1 MKTRFLH
8 AIYALLAAW
17 GAGML
22 STIGEQVV
30 LCWRNADK
38 DIHIFWQLVPLVL
51 MIWSIWTF
59 CISLVGWA
67 IAALPL
73 ALLVDGRWIH
83 HRRRGFMVAC
93 AFVSV
98 AFTTFYF
105 QAWRL
110 LQHSQIDKA
119 NYRLY
124 TVFTV
129 CYSVSMAAVYTWL
142 AGRSIPSS
150 KSVELTRS

>member
-38 DIHIFWQLVPLVL
+38 DIHIFWQLFPLVL

-59 CISLVGWA
+59 CISLARLGYRRLALGSARRRAMDSPSPTRLYGGLRIRFRGVHDVLFSGLETL
-67 IAALPL
+67 AALP
-73 ALLVDGRWIH
+73 DR
-83 HRRRGFMVAC
+83 
-93 AFVSV
+93 
-98 AFTTFYF
+98 
-105 QAWRL
+105 
-110 LQHSQIDKA
+110 
-119 NYRLY
+119 
-124 TVFTV
+124 
-129 CYSVSMAAVYTWL
+129 
-142 AGRSIPSS
+142 
-150 KSVELTRS
+150 

>member
-1 MKTRFLH
+1 
-8 AIYALLAAW
+8 
-17 GAGML
+17 
-22 STIGEQVV
+22 
-30 LCWRNADK
+30 
-38 DIHIFWQLVPLVL
+38 
-51 MIWSIWTF
+51 
-59 CISLVGWA
+59 
-67 IAALPL
+67 
-73 ALLVDGRWIH
+73 
-83 HRRRGFMVAC
+83 MVAC

-124 TVFTV
+124 TIFTV

-150 KSVELTRS
+150 KSAELTPS

>member
-22 STIGEQVV
+22 STVFEQVAI
-30 LCWRNADK
+30 CWRNADK
-38 DIHIFWQLVPLVL
+38 DIHTFWQLFPLVL
-51 MIWSIWTF
+51 MIWSVWTF
-59 CISLVGWA
+59 CISLIGW
-67 IAALPL
+67 ILVALPL

-93 AFVSV
+93 ALVSI
-98 AFTTFYF
+98 AFTTIYF

-110 LQHSQIDKA
+110 LKHSQIDKD

-124 TVFTV
+124 TIFTV
-129 CYSVSMAAVYTWL
+129 CYSVAMAAVYTWL
-142 AGRSIPSS
+142 AGRSITAAKPAESTLS
-150 KSVELTRS
+150 

>member
-17 GAGML
+17 GAGVL
-22 STIGEQVV
+22 STIFEQVAI
-30 LCWRNADK
+30 CWRNSDK
-38 DIHIFWQLVPLVL
+38 DIHTFLQLFPLIL
-51 MIWSIWTF
+51 MIWAVWTF
-59 CISLVGWA
+59 FISLTGWV
-67 IAALPL
+67 IVALPL
-73 ALLVDGRWIH
+73 ALLVDGKWIH

-93 AFVSV
+93 ALVSI

-110 LQHSQIDKA
+110 LKHSQIDKD

-124 TVFTV
+124 TIFTV
-129 CYSVSMAAVYTWL
+129 CYSVAMAAVYTWL
-142 AGRSIPSS
+142 AGRSIQET
-150 KSVELTRS
+150 KSTELTRS